1 MFKVDNK
8 DIRTTNIV
16 LGPMKHIT
24 PLFVL
29 LTFIIKLSDAAV
41 LVSFLLFIKQD
52 TDNSQGYA
60 TLGKRYSTLPN
71 MDTNTGT
78 FF

>member
-1 MFKVDNK
+1 
-8 DIRTTNIV
+8 
-16 LGPMKHIT
+16 MKHIT

-29 LTFIIKLSDAAV
+29 LTFNIKLSAAAV
-41 LVSFLLFIKQD
+41 LVSYLLFIKQD

-60 TLGKRYSTLPN
+60 TLGNRNSTLPN
-71 MDTNTGT
+71 MGANTGT

>member
-1 MFKVDNK
+1 
-8 DIRTTNIV
+8 
-16 LGPMKHIT
+16 MKHIT

-29 LTFIIKLSDAAV
+29 LTFNIKLSAAAV
-41 LVSFLLFIKQD
+41 LVSYLLFIKQD

-60 TLGKRYSTLPN
+60 TLGKRNSILPN
-71 MDTNTGT
+71 MGANTGT